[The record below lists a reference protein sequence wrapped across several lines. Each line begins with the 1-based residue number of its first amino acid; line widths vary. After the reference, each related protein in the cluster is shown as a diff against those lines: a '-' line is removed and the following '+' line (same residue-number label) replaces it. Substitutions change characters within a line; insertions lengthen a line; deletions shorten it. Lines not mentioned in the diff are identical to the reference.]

1 MINFIPELKARGNP
15 SAIMNFLVPLIAVAL
30 TVITGSIIFA
40 LMGFDPFFA
49 LHTFFI
55 SPISNSYGIS
65 ELLVKA
71 TPLALIGVGLAFCF
85 KNNLYNIGAEGQ
97 LTMGA
102 VFGGGIG
109 LLFYDTSGFW
119 ILPLMI
125 LGGAVGGALWG
136 LIPAV
141 LKVRFN
147 TNEILTSLM
156 LVYIAILIL
165 DYLVVGPWK
174 DPQGYSFPKTRK
186 FGDSGRMPLLFSG
199 LRVHFGII
207 ITLIGVFASWF
218 IFSKTMLGYQLKVT
232 GYSPIAARYAGFNQ
246 NRLIYTAFIF
256 SGAFAGI
263 AGRADVEHAVISLLL
278 FLSVFVPTRGSR
290 LCKRSTERAG
300 CPCPCC
306 TCIERPFPRKPGAGA
321 DAGAGDGLHPDG
333 LRALPGLGTTTAT
346 TAAFVVA
353 TLATERPPCHSRHQ
367 VLLHV

>member
-1 MINFIPELKARGNP
+1 MINFIPELEARGNP
-15 SAIMNFLVPLIAVAL
+15 STTMNFLVPVIAVTL
-30 TVITGSIIFA
+30 TILTGSVIFA
-40 LMGFDPFFA
+40 MMGFDPLYA

-55 SPISNSYGIS
+55 SPISTSYGIS

-71 TPLALIGVGLAFCF
+71 TPLALIAVGLAFCF
-85 KNNLYNIGAEGQ
+85 KNNLHNIGAEGQ

-125 LGGAVGGALWG
+125 IGGAIGGALWG

-156 LVYIAILIL
+156 LVYIALLIL

-207 ITLIGVFASWF
+207 ITLIGVFAAWF
-218 IFSKTMLGYQLKVT
+218 IFSKTMLGYQLKVS
-232 GYSPIAARYAGFNQ
+232 GYSPIASRYAGFNQ
-246 NRLIYTAFIF
+246 NYLIYTAFIF

-263 AGRADVEHAVISLLL
+263 AGLGEVSGPIGLLYRDISPNYGFTSIIVA
-278 FLSVFVPTRGSR
+278 FLGR
-290 LCKRSTERAG
+290 
-300 CPCPCC
+300 
-306 TCIERPFPRKPGAGA
+306 
-321 DAGAGDGLHPDG
+321 LHPIGIIFASLVIALTYLGAEDAQLFMQIPAAVGFVFQG
-333 LRALPGLGTTTAT
+333 LVLFYLLGT
-346 TAAFVVA
+346 
-353 TLATERPPCHSRHQ
+353 E
-367 VLLHV
+367 LLVNFKIVFRKNI